1 MVNGEA
7 MTMQSECSIVNA
19 NRERSE
25 KPLSQAAIGRE
36 LGLAPSTM
44 TKHKAAGMPMDS
56 VESARAWHK
65 AHTNIAQR
73 KPASRLA
80 ALACAKVQAAPV
92 SVGGVPG
99 VMVNPITAASMPDRA
114 PPTARQDYIRVG
126 GDDFRDMIRANEV
139 RPDGG
144 PLFEDFDSARTREK
158 IAAANLAEMEEAA
171 MRGMYLVKTDFER
184 HLFNAGRMLRDTLTN
199 CARRIGAEVSGLSTA
214 EQCESVI
221 DREHRAAL
229 ASFSQQLRITLK
241 VETENN
247 PLNAPV
253 VPQ

>member
-1 MVNGEA
+1 MNGE
-7 MTMQSECSIVNA
+7 QSIVNVYQA
-19 NRERSE
+19 GA
-25 KPLSQAAIGRE
+25 KPLSQAAIGRA

-80 ALACAKVQAAPV
+80 AQAHAAVVADAGNQVTAP
-92 SVGGVPG
+92 
-99 VMVNPITAASMPDRA
+99 A
-114 PPTARQDYIRVG
+114 PMQSTRQDYSRVS

-144 PLFEDFDSARTREK
+144 PLGEDFDSARTREK

-171 MRGMYLVKTDFER
+171 LRGTYLVKDDFER

-199 CARRIGAEVSGLSTA
+199 CARRIGAEVSSLTTA
-214 EQCESVI
+214 DACEAVI

-229 ASFSQQLRITLK
+229 ASFAQQLRHTLK
-241 VETENN
+241 VEVETARPSAE
-247 PLNAPV
+247 AA
-253 VPQ
+253 Q

>member
-1 MVNGEA
+1 MNGE
-7 MTMQSECSIVNA
+7 ESIVNVYEA
-19 NRERSE
+19 GA
-25 KPLSQAAIGRE
+25 KPLSQAAIGRA

-80 ALACAKVQAAPV
+80 AQAHAAVVADAGKLATAPV
-92 SVGGVPG
+92 PMQSP
-99 VMVNPITAASMPDRA
+99 
-114 PPTARQDYIRVG
+114 RQDYSRVG

-144 PLFEDFDSARTREK
+144 PLGEDFDSARTREK

-171 MRGMYLVKTDFER
+171 LRGTYLVKDDFER

-199 CARRIGAEVSGLSTA
+199 CARRIGAEVSGLTTA
-214 EQCESVI
+214 EACEAVI

-229 ASFSQQLRITLK
+229 ASFAQQLRHTLK
-241 VETENN
+241 IEVENN
-247 PLNAPV
+247 PLNAAVIRPE
-253 VPQ
+253 

>member
-1 MVNGEA
+1 MTIHGEQSMVNA
-7 MTMQSECSIVNA
+7 RV
-19 NRERSE
+19 ERSE
-25 KPLSQAAIGRE
+25 KPLSQAAIGRA

-73 KPASRLA
+73 KPASRMA
-80 ALACAKVQAAPV
+80 AQAHAAAKPDVGNPATEAAAPQ
-92 SVGGVPG
+92 
-99 VMVNPITAASMPDRA
+99 A
-114 PPTARQDYIRVG
+114 PRQDYGRVG
-126 GDDFRDMIRANEV
+126 GDDLRDPIRATKV
-139 RPDGG
+139 RSDGTAM
-144 PLFEDFDSARTREK
+144 LEDFDSARTREK

-171 MRGMYLVKTDFER
+171 MRGMYLVKDDFER

-214 EQCESVI
+214 EDCEAVI

-229 ASFSQQLRITLK
+229 ASFAQQLRHTLK
-241 VETENN
+241 IEIENN
-247 PLNAPV
+247 PLNAPIKSAE
-253 VPQ
+253 